1 MVKKHANNV
10 MLLVQHVMEMDQVIV
25 LHVIQEFYIKDF
37 AKVHAQ
43 KEHSYQDHLVQIVI
57 KIVMNVQE
65 QQKTNVHHVVE
76 IKY

>member
-25 LHVIQEFYIKDF
+25 LLAIQEFYIKDSVK
-37 AKVHAQ
+37 AHAQ